1 MIRPIFIPC
10 PNGNSSGLSGFIVE
24 NGGYHFKANIPYII
38 GGTWSS
44 KSPPSAFTIDAVE
57 YIYAM
62 VVSHEIAEAIV
73 DPIADSQ
80 TRKCVILA
88 ISIAPI
94 SPETTSMQWI
104 TTWDL
109 MPTYL
114 LAVPLTIII
123 SAR

>member
-1 MIRPIFIPC
+1 
-10 PNGNSSGLSGFIVE
+10 
-24 NGGYHFKANIPYII
+24 
-38 GGTWSS
+38 
-44 KSPPSAFTIDAVE
+44 
-57 YIYAM
+57 M

-104 TTWDL
+104 TTRDL

-114 LAVPLTIII
+114 LAVSLTIII